1 MMSPHRKF
9 LFVTLVIFLIY
20 PYVDLQA
27 QRVKKVK
34 FSRHAG
40 AKEINSPLPS
50 DYTDRT
56 FIRGLAGYRNQ
67 IDQLVGHVL
76 LIKKEKGKNKKPVIL
91 GRYVRKNSPPKME
104 AIISDKALYS
114 SKIDGSCEFNGHYMI
129 ASVNASVESVYEL
142 TITDI
147 AMAIIPDSLIPY
159 TEICEAFQN
168 ADQADSEVN
177 LYYVKSAKLTTVYTK
192 DYVRIQSATE
202 VSGGDIFGL
211 KGEIYNSSDN
221 YAVNYVVSA
230 DIVSL
235 NDMLLLQNCDKKI
248 EEKKIRLAAA
258 EAAKEAAIAAK
269 ELQKAKE
276 LELKTTKSELAELS
290 KELSKLKKQLE
301 AQSKESKEYQT
312 LALKQALAIDRM
324 KETIQNQAQIE
335 QDIEVAKKER
345 NAAEKVVVLNNEIKK
360 QTNLGVLDLGP
371 MQEGK
376 TKVISSSEEL
386 EKKIVKEE
394 NAEKE

>member
-1 MMSPHRKF
+1 MLLQKKF
-9 LFVTLVIFLIY
+9 LFLIVIIFFACFENK
-20 PYVDLQA
+20 LQA
-27 QRVKKVK
+27 QRSKKVK
-34 FSRHAG
+34 FSKNAG
-40 AKEINSPLPS
+40 IKEINSPLPS

-76 LIKKEKGKNKKPVIL
+76 LMKKVNGKNKKPVIL

-114 SKIDGSCEFNGHYMI
+114 SKIDGSCKFNGHYMI
-129 ASVNASVESVYEL
+129 ASVNASLESVYEL

-147 AMAIIPDSLIPY
+147 ALAMIPDSLIPY

-168 ADQADSEVN
+168 ADQTDSEVS

-192 DYVRIQSATE
+192 DYVRVQGSSE
-202 VSGGDIFGL
+202 VAGGDIFGL

-221 YAVNYVVSA
+221 YTVNYVVSA

-235 NDMLLLQNCDKKI
+235 NDMLLLQNCNKKI
-248 EEKKIRLAAA
+248 KEKEKRLVAAA
-258 EAAKEAAIAAK
+258 AAKEAAIAAK

-276 LELKTTKSELAELS
+276 LELKTTKSELVELN
-290 KELSKLKKQLE
+290 KDLKRLKRQLE

-324 KETIQNQAQIE
+324 KETMQSQVEIE
-335 QDIEVAKKER
+335 QDIEVAKQER
-345 NAAEKVVVLNNEIKK
+345 TAAEKVVTLNNEIKK

-371 MQEGK
+371 MEEGE
-376 TKVISSSEEL
+376 TKVISSSKEL
-386 EKKIVKEE
+386 EKTI
-394 NAEKE
+394 EKEDK